1 MGWRFVVNMKLSHGC
16 QVGERETR
24 GISGSPKLPC
34 LPGGGGAGVF
44 ASFKENSVTVEGREK
59 NLK

>member
-1 MGWRFVVNMKLSHGC
+1 MPLRADRIAK
-16 QVGERETR
+16 

-34 LPGGGGAGVF
+34 LPGGGGTGVF